1 MTITITDQQFYF
13 GAIIFFIIMQVW
25 QWAVIRKL
33 QKECDRL
40 WEQMGT
46 LAAGISNRLIDI
58 QKDLSTKEDKKAG

>member
-1 MTITITDQQFYF
+1 MTITITDQQVYF
-13 GAIIFFIIMQVW
+13 GVIIFFIIMQVW
-25 QWAVIRKL
+25 QWVVITKL

-46 LAAGISNRLIDI
+46 LVAGVSNRLIDI

>member
-1 MTITITDQQFYF
+1 
-13 GAIIFFIIMQVW
+13 MQVW
-25 QWAVIRKL
+25 QWVVITKL

-46 LAAGISNRLIDI
+46 LVAGVSNRLIDI